1 MNRVERR
8 GVTGVALIVLA
19 LLTGCSTTSQSS
31 RFYLMSPLQETLEQ
45 SRMITTQPLLGI
57 SSVGLADYLDRPQI
71 LVRNGPHRLEL
82 NEFDRWAGP
91 LQENLR
97 SVLSR
102 SLEQHFGAEQVIVAP
117 WHDALRPAYEL
128 SLQIDQLDATQAGD
142 LTLRG
147 RWTLY
152 APAGRRL
159 VALGRISLREVI
171 AGADAEAI
179 VAATAVVVARL
190 GDRLAKQIS
199 PHLKP

>member
-1 MNRVERR
+1 
-8 GVTGVALIVLA
+8 
-19 LLTGCSTTSQSS
+19 
-31 RFYLMSPLQETLEQ
+31 
-45 SRMITTQPLLGI
+45 
-57 SSVGLADYLDRPQI
+57 
-71 LVRNGPHRLEL
+71 
-82 NEFDRWAGP
+82 
-91 LQENLR
+91 
-97 SVLSR
+97 
-102 SLEQHFGAEQVIVAP
+102 VIVAP

-159 VALGRISLREVI
+159 VALGRISLREAI